1 MVSHGVSKLL
11 RLTTA
16 KSFVNGAPNTAPPE
30 QAAVIPGITSNPPV
44 QWRLAGTGWATNAT
58 TLTKAEKWP
67 PTPPSM
73 ATEWIKAA
81 HGFIKHPGLN
91 PFGLGKDAL

>member
-30 QAAVIPGITSNPPV
+30 QAAVIPGITSMQMV
-44 QWRLAGTGWATNAT
+44 QEWLMAGDG
-58 TLTKAEKWP
+58 
-67 PTPPSM
+67 SM
-73 ATEWIKAA
+73 AIAIIFTVTVVWQQI
-81 HGFIKHPGLN
+81 PG
-91 PFGLGKDAL
+91 